1 MEHKEV
7 DINVLKEHMSFFE
20 EILEE
25 QYEKGEI
32 TQKQYIKRMINC
44 GYAILFL
51 ANSAEAKALKP
62 LIEKLFSYV
71 LDATNCNY
79 KYIERVLN
87 LYEHCL
93 EVIERG
99 RVYGRDNI

>member
-1 MEHKEV
+1 MEHKEI
-7 DINVLKEHMSFFE
+7 DISVIKEHTSFFE

-44 GYAILFL
+44 GYAILYL
-51 ANSAEAKALKP
+51 ANSTEAKDLKP
-62 LIEKLFSYV
+62 LIEKLYEFV
-71 LDATNCNY
+71 LNATGCNY
-79 KYIERVLN
+79 KYVERVLN

-93 EVIERG
+93 DTIREGRG
-99 RVYGRDNI
+99 RR